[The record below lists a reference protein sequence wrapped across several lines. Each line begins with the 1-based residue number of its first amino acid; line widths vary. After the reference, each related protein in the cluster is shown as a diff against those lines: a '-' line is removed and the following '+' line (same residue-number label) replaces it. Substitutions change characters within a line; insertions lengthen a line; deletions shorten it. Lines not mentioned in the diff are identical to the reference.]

1 MPNNPFS
8 FFQLPWSGPVT
19 QDLLDHWFSPA
30 VTYNFAGNATIEK
43 QVVESVASY
52 GRQIGWLNEVVL
64 ALAEKRTPDPATVG
78 RMRETIEQVN
88 ALKAIHASSALADA
102 KDALTRLKKESPR
115 SYEQLLLSLME
126 QAGDGAE
133 PASASPGARDRS
145 TASTESA
152 AR

>member
-8 FFQLPWSGPVT
+8 FFPLPWSGPVT

-78 RMRETIEQVN
+78 RMRETVAQVD

-102 KDALTRLKKESPR
+102 TDALTRLKKESPR
-115 SYEQLLLSLME
+115 SYEQLLLSLIK
-126 QAGDGAE
+126 QADDGGD
-133 PASASPGARDRS
+133 PAPAGTRDRS
-145 TASTESA
+145 AAST
-152 AR
+152 

>member
-8 FFQLPWSGPVT
+8 FFPLPWSGPVT

-64 ALAEKRTPDPATVG
+64 ALAEKRTPNPATVG
-78 RMRETIEQVN
+78 RMREAANQVE
-88 ALKAIHASSALADA
+88 ALKKIHASSAFADA
-102 KDALTRLKKESPR
+102 TDALERLKKESPR
-115 SYEQLLLSLME
+115 SYEQLLLSLMK
-126 QAGDGAE
+126 QADGGGE
-133 PASASPGARDRS
+133 PAPAGARDRS
-145 TASTESA
+145 ASKT
-152 AR
+152 

>member
-8 FFQLPWSGPVT
+8 FFPLPWSGPVT

-64 ALAEKRTPDPATVG
+64 ALAEKRAPDPATVG
-78 RMRETIEQVN
+78 RMREAAHQVE
-88 ALKAIHASSALADA
+88 ALKAIHASTALADA
-102 KDALTRLKKESPR
+102 TDALARLKKESPR
-115 SYEQLLLSLME
+115 SYDQLLLSLMKPPGGSDP
-126 QAGDGAE
+126 A
-133 PASASPGARDRS
+133 PASPAARDRS
-145 TASTESA
+145 TART
-152 AR
+152 

>member
-8 FFQLPWSGPVT
+8 FFPLPWSGPVT

-64 ALAEKRTPDPATVG
+64 ALAENRTPDPGTVG
-78 RMRETIEQVN
+78 RMREAAKQVE
-88 ALKAIHASSALADA
+88 ALKAIHASSAFADA
-102 KDALTRLKKESPR
+102 TDALERLKKESPR
-115 SYEQLLLSLME
+115 SYQQLLLTLIDPP
-126 QAGDGAE
+126 DGGGE
-133 PASASPGARDRS
+133 PAPA
-145 TASTESA
+145 A
-152 AR
+152 ARNRSATRT

>member
-8 FFQLPWSGPVT
+8 FFPLPWSGPVT

-52 GRQIGWLNEVVL
+52 GRQLGWLNEVVL

-78 RMRETIEQVN
+78 RMREAANQVE
-88 ALKAIHASSALADA
+88 ALKAIHASSAFADA
-102 KDALTRLKKESPR
+102 TDALARLKKESPR
-115 SYEQLLLSLME
+115 SYQQLLLTLIDPPGGGS
-126 QAGDGAE
+126 D
-133 PASASPGARDRS
+133 PAPAGARDRS
-145 TASTESA
+145 ASRT
-152 AR
+152 

>member
-8 FFQLPWSGPVT
+8 FFPLPWSGPVT

-64 ALAEKRTPDPATVG
+64 ALAEKRTPAAATLG
-78 RMRETIEQVN
+78 RMRETVDQVE

-102 KDALTRLKKESPR
+102 TDALARLKKESPG
-115 SYEQLLLSLME
+115 SYERLLLSLMKPL
-126 QAGDGAE
+126 DGGSA
-133 PASASPGARDRS
+133 PATASPGAPDR
-145 TASTESA
+145 SA
-152 AR
+152 ART

>member
-8 FFQLPWSGPVT
+8 FFPLPWSGPVT

-52 GRQIGWLNEVVL
+52 GRQIGWLNDVVL
-64 ALAEKRTPDPATVG
+64 ALAEERTPDAATVG
-78 RMRETIEQVN
+78 RMRETVRQVE

-102 KDALTRLKKESPR
+102 TDALTRLKKESPR
-115 SYEQLLLSLME
+115 SYHQLLLSLME
-126 QAGDGAE
+126 QAGGGAD
-133 PASASPGARDRS
+133 PAPASPGARDRS
-145 TASTESA
+145 A
-152 AR
+152 ART